1 MSTKK
6 AVFVTVAMTA
16 MTVIIMVC
24 LLLLD
29 MKIAFVAFCAIV
41 GVFCGV
47 GMVKAATGLCTWLS
61 EKPEKEP
68 ANLESVVVGEREYH
82 EEAPEG
88 VTETVDQI
96 MEEMRNA

>member
-24 LLLLD
+24 MLLLD
-29 MKIAFVAFCAIV
+29 LKIAFFAIV

-47 GMVKAATGLCTWLS
+47 GMSKAAIGLCTWLS

-68 ANLESVVVGEREYH
+68 ASLEPVVVGERELC

-88 VTETVDQI
+88 VTETVEQI
-96 MEEMRNA
+96 MEEMRNG